1 MRRHRISLFLHIFT
15 LTFAAVALVACSG
28 GDDELD
34 QVDEE
39 APLSIQVSSAAFTDG
54 SSIPPRHTCDDED
67 RSPPLSWSDV
77 PSGTRSIALIVDDQ
91 DAPGGT
97 WVHWVLYGITPDATG
112 PREGTPSSEVT
123 STGALQGKN
132 DFNKLGYRGPCPPR
146 GDAHRYFIKVYALD
160 TDLELDA
167 GLTKKELLLE
177 LSGRILARGQLT
189 GKYQRE

>member
-1 MRRHRISLFLHIFT
+1 MRRHRISPFLHVFT
-15 LTFAAVALVACSG
+15 LAFAAVALVACAG

-39 APLSIQVSSAAFTDG
+39 APLSILVSSAAFTDG
-54 SSIPPRHTCDDED
+54 SSIPPRHICDGED

-77 PSGTRSIALIVDDQ
+77 PSGTGSIALIVDDP

-112 PREGTPSSEVT
+112 LREGIPSSEVT
-123 STGALQGKN
+123 STGAFQGKN
-132 DFNKLGYRGPCPPR
+132 DFNQLGYRGPCPPR
-146 GDAHRYFIKVYALD
+146 GDAHRYFFKVYALD
-160 TDLELDA
+160 TDLELEA
-167 GLTKKELLLE
+167 GLTKNELLRE
-177 LSGRILARGQLT
+177 LSDHILARGQLM